1 MTKEQI
7 FEQLSFSIINADKEM
22 ARQAARE
29 VIEQTID
36 PVEAIERGLSRG
48 MEIIGDRFSKME
60 VFLRELLMAA
70 QAFDAAMEVLE
81 PEIAAQKKEVTTRG
95 TIVMGTVKGDVHSIG
110 KDIVV
115 TMLRTGGFE
124 VYDLGVD
131 VSPLS
136 FVEAAQKNHAD
147 IIALSS
153 LMTTTMLGQKE
164 VIEVLREMSLKDQY
178 RVIVGGGPVNQQWAD
193 QIGADGYG
201 ATATDAVSLAKGLL
215 AERKN

>member
-7 FEQLSFSIINADKEM
+7 FEQLSFSIIKADKEM

-29 VIEQTID
+29 VIEQKMD
-36 PVEAIERGLSRG
+36 PVEAIEKGLSRG

-70 QAFDAAMEVLE
+70 QTFDAAMEVLE
-81 PEIAAQKKEVTTRG
+81 PEIAAQKREVTARG

-124 VYDLGVD
+124 VHDLGVD
-131 VSPLS
+131 ISPLS
-136 FVEAAQKNHAD
+136 FVDAAQKNHAD
-147 IIALSS
+147 VIALSS
-153 LMTTTMLGQKE
+153 LMTTTMPGQKE
-164 VIEVLREMSLKDQY
+164 VIEVLREMGLKDQY

-201 ATATDAVSLAKGLL
+201 ATATDAVSLAKELL
-215 AERKN
+215 AERKK

>member
-7 FEQLSFSIINADKEM
+7 FEQLSFSIIKADKEM

-29 VIEQTID
+29 VIEQKMD
-36 PVEAIERGLSRG
+36 PVEAIEKGLSRG

-70 QAFDAAMEVLE
+70 QTFDAAMEVLE
-81 PEIAAQKKEVTTRG
+81 PEIAAQKREVTARG

-124 VYDLGVD
+124 VHDLGVD
-131 VSPLS
+131 ISPLS
-136 FVEAAQKNHAD
+136 FVDAAQKNHAD
-147 IIALSS
+147 VIALSS
-153 LMTTTMLGQKE
+153 LMTTTMPGQKE
-164 VIEVLREMSLKDQY
+164 VIEVLREMGLKDQY

-215 AERKN
+215 AERKK